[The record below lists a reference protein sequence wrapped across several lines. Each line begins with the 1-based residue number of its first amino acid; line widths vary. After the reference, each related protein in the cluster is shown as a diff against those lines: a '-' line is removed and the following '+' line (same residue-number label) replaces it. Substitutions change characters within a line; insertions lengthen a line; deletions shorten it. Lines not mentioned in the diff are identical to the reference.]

1 MVDRRNRL
9 RWALIAL
16 LLVAAGVAGSLIS
29 FDRLPQVGA
38 ETRLLPDAAVARWRQ
53 AEDWRLAALAAL
65 ALLLALYG
73 WRILAAQLRRGGGRT
88 TMGDLELAAA
98 NSNGDRPGGR
108 TVVRSPALAHSI
120 EDDLERVGGVQ
131 RALVGL
137 FGSPHQ
143 PELRAE
149 LDVSGTADLRRV
161 RERVTA
167 ALERLAAT
175 TTVPPRSATV
185 TFRIVEGHTR
195 RVQ

>member
-16 LLVAAGVAGSLIS
+16 LLLAAGVAGGLIS
-29 FDRLPQVGA
+29 FDRLPQIDA
-38 ETRLLPDAAVARWRQ
+38 DTPLLPDAAVARWRQ

-65 ALLLALYG
+65 GLLLALYG

-88 TMGDLELAAA
+88 AMGDLELAAT
-98 NSNGDRPGGR
+98 NINGDRPGGR

-185 TFRIVEGHTR
+185 TFRVVVGRTP
-195 RVQ
+195 RVR

>member
-16 LLVAAGVAGSLIS
+16 LLLAVGVAGSLIS

-38 ETRLLPDAAVARWRQ
+38 DTPLLPDATVARWRQ

-65 ALLLALYG
+65 GLLLALYG

-88 TMGDLELAAA
+88 TMGDLELDAT

-108 TVVRSPALAHSI
+108 TVVRGPALAHSI

-131 RALVGL
+131 HALVGL

-185 TFRIVEGHTR
+185 TFRVVEGRTR
-195 RVQ
+195 RVR

>member
-1 MVDRRNRL
+1 
-9 RWALIAL
+9 
-16 LLVAAGVAGSLIS
+16 
-29 FDRLPQVGA
+29 
-38 ETRLLPDAAVARWRQ
+38 
-53 AEDWRLAALAAL
+53 
-65 ALLLALYG
+65 
-73 WRILAAQLRRGGGRT
+73 
-88 TMGDLELAAA
+88 MGDLELAAT

-137 FGSPHQ
+137 FGSPRQ
-143 PELRAE
+143 PELRAQ

-175 TTVPPRSATV
+175 TVPPRSATV
-185 TFRIVEGHTR
+185 TFRVVEGHTR

>member
-16 LLVAAGVAGSLIS
+16 LLLAVGVAGSLIS

-38 ETRLLPDAAVARWRQ
+38 DTPLLPDATVARWRQ

-65 ALLLALYG
+65 GLLLALYG

-88 TMGDLELAAA
+88 AMGDLELAAT

-185 TFRIVEGHTR
+185 TFRVVEGHTR

>member
-16 LLVAAGVAGSLIS
+16 LLLAAGVAGSLIS

-38 ETRLLPDAAVARWRQ
+38 DTPLLPDAAVARWRQ

-65 ALLLALYG
+65 GLLLALYG

-88 TMGDLELAAA
+88 TMGDLELAAT
-98 NSNGDRPGGR
+98 NSNDDRPGGR

-185 TFRIVEGHTR
+185 TFRVVEGRTR
-195 RVQ
+195 RVR

>member
-29 FDRLPQVGA
+29 FDRLPQIGA
-38 ETRLLPDAAVARWRQ
+38 DTPLLPDAAVARWRQ

-65 ALLLALYG
+65 GLLLALYG

-88 TMGDLELAAA
+88 AMGDLELAAT
-98 NSNGDRPGGR
+98 NSNGGRPGGR

>member
-29 FDRLPQVGA
+29 FDRLPRVDA
-38 ETRLLPDAAVARWRQ
+38 DTPLLPDAAVARWRQ

-65 ALLLALYG
+65 GLLLALYG
-73 WRILAAQLRRGGGRT
+73 WRILATQLRRGGGRT
-88 TMGDLELAAA
+88 AMGDLELAAT
-98 NSNGDRPGGR
+98 NSIGDRAGGR
-108 TVVRSPALAHSI
+108 TVVRAPALAHSI
-120 EDDLERVGGVQ
+120 EDDLERVSGVQ

-137 FGSPHQ
+137 FGSPHR
-143 PELRAE
+143 PELRAS

>member
-16 LLVAAGVAGSLIS
+16 LLLAAGVAGSLIS
-29 FDRLPQVGA
+29 FDRIPQVDA
-38 ETRLLPDAAVARWRQ
+38 DTPLLPDTAVQRWRQ
-53 AEDWRLAALAAL
+53 AEDWRLAALTAL
-65 ALLLALYG
+65 GLLLALYG
-73 WRILAAQLRRGGGRT
+73 WRILAAHLRRGGGRI
-88 TMGDLELAAA
+88 TMGDLEF
-98 NSNGDRPGGR
+98 DRPSNNGHQGGGR
-108 TVVRSPALAHSI
+108 TAVRAPALAHSI
-120 EDDLERVGGVQ
+120 EDDLERVGSIQ

-161 RERVTA
+161 REGVTA

-175 TTVPPRSATV
+175 TSAPPRSATV
-185 TFRIVEGHTR
+185 TFRVVEGHTR
-195 RVQ
+195 KVQ

>member
-16 LLVAAGVAGSLIS
+16 LLLAAGVAGGLIS
-29 FDRLPQVGA
+29 FDRLPQIDA
-38 ETRLLPDAAVARWRQ
+38 DTPLLPDAAVARWRQ

-65 ALLLALYG
+65 GLLLALYG

-88 TMGDLELAAA
+88 AMGDLELPAT
-98 NSNGDRPGGR
+98 NNNGDRPGGR

-149 LDVSGTADLRRV
+149 LDVSGNADLRRV

-185 TFRIVEGHTR
+185 TFRVVVGRTP
-195 RVQ
+195 RVR

>member
-1 MVDRRNRL
+1 MVDRRNRV
-9 RWALIAL
+9 RWVLIAL
-16 LLVAAGVAGSLIS
+16 LLLAVGVAGSLIS

-38 ETRLLPDAAVARWRQ
+38 DTPLLPDTAVQRWRQ

-65 ALLLALYG
+65 GFLLAVYG
-73 WRILAAQLRRGGGRT
+73 WRIFAAQLRRGGGRT
-88 TMGDLELAAA
+88 TMGDLQFDRPS
-98 NSNGDRPGGR
+98 SNGDRAGGR
-108 TVVRSPALAHSI
+108 TVVRAPALAHSI
-120 EDDLERVGGVQ
+120 EDDLERVSGVQ

-143 PELRAE
+143 PELRAS

-161 RERVTA
+161 RERVAA

-175 TTVPPRSATV
+175 TTVSPRTATI
-185 TFRIVEGHTR
+185 TFRVVEGHTR

>member
-1 MVDRRNRL
+1 MVDRRNRV

-16 LLVAAGVAGSLIS
+16 LLLAAGVAGSLIS
-29 FDRLPQVGA
+29 FDRVLPVSA
-38 ETRLLPDAAVARWRQ
+38 DTPLVPDTAVVRWRQ
-53 AEDWRLAALAAL
+53 AADWRLAALVAL
-65 ALLLALYG
+65 GLLLAMYG
-73 WRILAAQLRRGGGRT
+73 WRVLTAQLRRGGGRA
-88 TMGDLELAAA
+88 TMGDLELTTPS
-98 NSNGDRPGGR
+98 NNGDRPGGR
-108 TVVRSPALAHSI
+108 TVVRAPALAHSI

-161 RERVTA
+161 RERVSA

-175 TTVPPRSATV
+175 TTVAPRSATV
-185 TFRIVEGHTR
+185 TFRVVEGRTR

>member
-1 MVDRRNRL
+1 
-9 RWALIAL
+9 
-16 LLVAAGVAGSLIS
+16 
-29 FDRLPQVGA
+29 
-38 ETRLLPDAAVARWRQ
+38 
-53 AEDWRLAALAAL
+53 
-65 ALLLALYG
+65 
-73 WRILAAQLRRGGGRT
+73 
-88 TMGDLELAAA
+88 MGDLELAAT

-108 TVVRSPALAHSI
+108 TGVRSPALAHSI

-175 TTVPPRSATV
+175 TTVSPRSATV
-185 TFRIVEGHTR
+185 TFRVVEGHTR

>member
-1 MVDRRNRL
+1 MADRRNRL

-16 LLVAAGVAGSLIS
+16 LLLAVGVAGSLIS

-38 ETRLLPDAAVARWRQ
+38 DTPLLPDTAVQRWRQ

-65 ALLLALYG
+65 GFLLAVYG
-73 WRILAAQLRRGGGRT
+73 WRILAVQLRRGGGRT
-88 TMGDLELAAA
+88 TMGDLEFDRPS
-98 NSNGDRPGGR
+98 SNGDRPGGR
-108 TVVRSPALAHSI
+108 TVVRGPALAHSI
-120 EDDLERVGGVQ
+120 EDDLERVSGIQ

-143 PELRAE
+143 PELRAS
-149 LDVSGTADLRRV
+149 LDVSSAADLRRV
-161 RERVTA
+161 RERVAA

-175 TTVPPRSATV
+175 TTVPPRTATV
-185 TFRIVEGHTR
+185 TFRVVEGRTR

>member
-29 FDRLPQVGA
+29 FDRLLQVGA
-38 ETRLLPDAAVARWRQ
+38 DTPLLPDATVARWRQ

-65 ALLLALYG
+65 GLLLALYG

-88 TMGDLELAAA
+88 TMGDLEFDRLS
-98 NSNGDRPGGR
+98 SNGDPAGGR

-185 TFRIVEGHTR
+185 TFRVVEGHTR

>member
-16 LLVAAGVAGSLIS
+16 LLLAVGVAGSLIS

-38 ETRLLPDAAVARWRQ
+38 DTPLLPDATVARWRQ

-65 ALLLALYG
+65 GLLLALYG
-73 WRILAAQLRRGGGRT
+73 WRILAAQVRRGGGRT
-88 TMGDLELAAA
+88 AMGDLELAAT
-98 NSNGDRPGGR
+98 NGNGDRPGGR

-175 TTVPPRSATV
+175 TTVPPRSADV
-185 TFRIVEGHTR
+185 TFRFVEGHTR

>member
-16 LLVAAGVAGSLIS
+16 LLLAAGVAGSLIS
-29 FDRLPQVGA
+29 FDRLPRVDA
-38 ETRLLPDAAVARWRQ
+38 DTPLLPDAAVARWRQ

-65 ALLLALYG
+65 GLLLALYG

-88 TMGDLELAAA
+88 AMGDLELAAT
-98 NSNGDRPGGR
+98 NSNGGR

-143 PELRAE
+143 PELRAQ

-185 TFRIVEGHTR
+185 TFRVVEGHTR
-195 RVQ
+195 RVH

>member
-38 ETRLLPDAAVARWRQ
+38 DTPLLPDATVARWRQ

-65 ALLLALYG
+65 GLLLALYG

-88 TMGDLELAAA
+88 AMGDLELAAT

-137 FGSPHQ
+137 FGSPRQ

-167 ALERLAAT
+167 ALERLAT
-175 TTVPPRSATV
+175 TTTIPPRSTTV
-185 TFRIVEGHTR
+185 TFRIVEGDTR

>member
-38 ETRLLPDAAVARWRQ
+38 DTPLLPDAAVARWRQ

-65 ALLLALYG
+65 GLLLALYG
-73 WRILAAQLRRGGGRT
+73 WRILATQLRRGGGRT
-88 TMGDLELAAA
+88 AMGDLELAAT
-98 NSNGDRPGGR
+98 NSN
-108 TVVRSPALAHSI
+108 

-185 TFRIVEGHTR
+185 TFRVVEGHTR

>member
-29 FDRLPQVGA
+29 FDRLPQVSA
-38 ETRLLPDAAVARWRQ
+38 DTPLLPDAAVARWRQ

-65 ALLLALYG
+65 GLLLALYG

-88 TMGDLELAAA
+88 AMGDLELAAT

-120 EDDLERVGGVQ
+120 EDDLERVGGIQ

-137 FGSPHQ
+137 FGSPRQ

-167 ALERLAAT
+167 ALERLAT
-175 TTVPPRSATV
+175 TTTIPPRSTTV
-185 TFRIVEGHTR
+185 TFRVVEGDTR

>member
-9 RWALIAL
+9 RWTLIAL
-16 LLVAAGVAGSLIS
+16 LLLAVGVAGSLIS

-38 ETRLLPDAAVARWRQ
+38 DTPLAPDAAVARWRQ

-65 ALLLALYG
+65 GLLLVLYG

-88 TMGDLELAAA
+88 TMGDLELEAT

-185 TFRIVEGHTR
+185 TFRVVEGRTR
-195 RVQ
+195 RVR